1 MPGDYL
7 SDDPLILQWQRDLAS
22 AQEELDHE
30 LGAARDLSSEDALL
44 LACNA
49 LIRFWMA
56 VGQANDNIGHPF
68 GGETVKSLTLA
79 RWPKRCISG
88 IELRALATSMAYQMG
103 IRLEESGAKDSRMTA
118 AMMAAARYEGM
129 KTDDPVETVKKS
141 IQRYRKKL
149 QGQSVFW
156 LDRQSLQVQ
165 KFGATEAL
173 LSGLPGKVGRPRRK
187 PQAD

>member
-1 MPGDYL
+1 MPGDFL
-7 SDDPLILQWQRDLAS
+7 SDHPLIVQWQRDLAS
-22 AQEELDHE
+22 AQLELDRE
-30 LGAARDLSSEDALL
+30 LSAARDLSSEDALL

-49 LIRFWMA
+49 FIRFWMA
-56 VGQANDNIGHPF
+56 VGHANDSIGHSF
-68 GGETVKSLTLA
+68 GSETVKSLTLA
-79 RWPKRCISG
+79 KWPQRSISG
-88 IELRALATSMAYQMG
+88 IELRALATSMAYQLG

-118 AMMAAARYEGM
+118 AMLAAARYEGIM
-129 KTDDPVETVKKS
+129 ADDPVETVRKS

-156 LDRQSLQVQ
+156 LDRQSLRVQ
-165 KFGATEAL
+165 KLSATEAL